1 MFDSALR
8 APARAQQ
15 AVSAETAFVLDADEA
30 RFLAEVGMLAARRGD
45 VARAD
50 AIFNALRELR
60 PGRAYPYIGLAL
72 ARIAAGQAAEA
83 AQLLERAAIDDAA
96 ERAQAQAWRGLAL
109 QLAGRAAESRKVLH
123 EAATQPDEGGALA
136 RSLLGLDEDAARM
149 PAGLAS
155 TVKE

>member
-1 MFDSALR
+1 
-8 APARAQQ
+8 
-15 AVSAETAFVLDADEA
+15 
-30 RFLAEVGMLAARRGD
+30 MLAARRGD